1 MYIDQ
6 SSATGSEKDDKMAS
20 FSKMFEKSKFCIM
33 TEPQMWQIKR
43 YVIPKIMDHWEDVAL
58 HSLCYD
64 DSMVTMIKINC
75 ASDPE
80 RCCNELFKDW
90 VSTENG
96 ISPKIWEILLMQL
109 NEVKEFT
116 PKVEEITKMLIF

>member
-1 MYIDQ
+1 
-6 SSATGSEKDDKMAS
+6 
-20 FSKMFEKSKFCIM
+20 
-33 TEPQMWQIKR
+33 
-43 YVIPKIMDHWEDVAL
+43 MDHWEDVAL

-96 ISPKIWEILLMQL
+96 ISPKIWEMLLTQL
-109 NEVKEFT
+109 KEVKELA
-116 PKVEEITKMLIF
+116 PKVEEITKMLILKK